1 MGPLYMAEYP
11 WLIGD
16 ISPHVYCNC
25 SLLGPALLSPNNFC
39 SPIFESP
46 RNGGN
51 SPAVPRWKMCHQ
63 RYQRCNC
70 NNPMQL
76 KELHFEQSWQL
87 KIKMIIQQKTP
98 LSCSP
103 LGCFPIHSTCPK
115 KSTTKIHQLL
125 PLNFACKGAVLAP
138 PLVPRM
144 RGLSLPAWKTCT
156 RTLGSRAPSPRKSL
170 KMGGKHQGPEI

>member
-51 SPAVPRWKMCHQ
+51 SPAVPRWSLCVTKDIKNATATIP
-63 RYQRCNC
+63 CNSK
-70 NNPMQL
+70 N
-76 KELHFEQSWQL
+76 F
-87 KIKMIIQQKTP
+87 T
-98 LSCSP
+98 
-103 LGCFPIHSTCPK
+103 
-115 KSTTKIHQLL
+115 
-125 PLNFACKGAVLAP
+125 LNKV
-138 PLVPRM
+138 
-144 RGLSLPAWKTCT
+144 
-156 RTLGSRAPSPRKSL
+156 GS
-170 KMGGKHQGPEI
+170 